1 MDSLTATLKIGIN
14 YSAGK
19 TRDLG
24 TLTWAPNFTKSIS
37 LAFGTAA
44 NQADQVFDDDRT
56 LTASASEDIDLAGAL
71 TNAFGE
77 TITLA
82 RVKMIYI
89 ENKSAVDTLVVGGAT
104 SNALANLFG
113 NVNDVINIKP
123 GGVFFIAAPGAT
135 GYPVTAATADLLHI
149 VNGAGG
155 STTYRIVIIGATA

>member
-1 MDSLTATLKIGIN
+1 MDSLTATLKVGIS

-19 TRDLG
+19 VRDLG
-24 TLTWAPNFTKSIS
+24 TLTWGPNFSKTVS

-56 LTASASEDIDLAGAL
+56 LSAGAAEDIDLSGTL

-77 TITLA
+77 TISLA
-82 RVKMIYI
+82 RVKAIYV
-89 ENKSAVDTLVVGGAT
+89 ENKSTTETLTIGGAA

-113 NVNDVINIKP
+113 NVNDVINVKP

-135 GYPVTAATADLLHI
+135 AYPVTAGTGDLLHV
-149 VNGAGG
+149 VNSGGG